1 MSVEQMLQAADAFA
15 RTVVAEAAGD
25 EVVGTHV
32 RAEVDGD
39 GLVSHVFEALQPGYR
54 GWTWVVSLT
63 AVSADADP
71 TVNDVV
77 LLPGADAIVAPPWT
91 PYRDRVRPGDLG
103 PGDVLPPEPDDL
115 RLVPAWSAGD
125 LDTEVE
131 GGADRLAAQEL
142 AAGRSLVLSL
152 EGRDMAAQRWHDGQG
167 GPHVAIAQQA
177 SGTCRTCGFR
187 VGLAGALAD
196 RFGVCANGMAN
207 DDGRVVAL
215 EHGCGAH
222 SGVRL
227 SRAVAVA
234 VLPDPYFDTITN
246 DVVARPEP
254 AAERDVPAPDPADPE
269 PVDPASAD
277 PASVESESD
286 SVEAGSTAVE
296 TEAPADPE
304 VAPVP
309 AASDAVT
316 EESTSATD
324 AGDPDAS

>member
-1 MSVEQMLQAADAFA
+1 MSVEQMLQASDAFA
-15 RTVVAEAAGD
+15 RTVVADVAGG
-25 EVVGTHV
+25 EVVGSHL

-63 AVSADADP
+63 AAAADADP

-103 PGDVLPPEPDDL
+103 PGDVLPPDADDL

-125 LDTEVE
+125 ADTEVE
-131 GGADRLAAQEL
+131 GGGDRLEAKEL
-142 AAGRSLVLSL
+142 AGGRSLVLSR
-152 EGRDMAAQRWHDGQG
+152 EGRDMAAQRWHDGHG

-207 DDGRVVAL
+207 DDGRVVDL

-227 SRAVAVA
+227 SRAASVKE
-234 VLPDPYFDTITN
+234 LPDPYFDTLTN

-254 AAERDVPAPDPADPE
+254 TPEVVE
-269 PVDPASAD
+269 PVEAEAP
-277 PASVESESD
+277 
-286 SVEAGSTAVE
+286 EAGVTVVE
-296 TEAPADPE
+296 EGELEAQAQAQAQAETDTEAPSE
-304 VAPVP
+304 VVVEEAPVED
-309 AASDAVT
+309 AAVTDDEPVSSSDGSDA
-316 EESTSATD
+316 S
-324 AGDPDAS
+324 

>member
-1 MSVEQMLQAADAFA
+1 MSVEQMLQASDAFA
-15 RTVVAEAAGD
+15 RTVVAEVAGGD
-25 EVVGTHV
+25 VVGAHL

-63 AVSADADP
+63 AAAADADP

-77 LLPGADAIVAPPWT
+77 LLPGGDAIVAPPWT

-125 LDTEVE
+125 SDTEVE
-131 GGADRLAAQEL
+131 GGGDRLEAKEL
-142 AAGRSLVLSL
+142 AGGRSLVLSL

-187 VGLAGALAD
+187 VGLAGGLAD

-207 DDGRVVAL
+207 DDGRVVDL

-227 SRAVAVA
+227 SRATAVKE
-234 VLPDPYFDTITN
+234 LPDPYFDTLTN

-254 AAERDVPAPDPADPE
+254 RPAVVEPAEDEAPVE
-269 PVDPASAD
+269 LEVPVD
-277 PASVESESD
+277 V
-286 SVEAGSTAVE
+286 VVE
-296 TEAPADPE
+296 TPAQTATEA
-304 VAPVP
+304 
-309 AASDAVT
+309 DAVT
-316 EESTSATD
+316 D
-324 AGDPDAS
+324 ADPTPDADAADAS

>member
-1 MSVEQMLQAADAFA
+1 MSVEQMLQSSDDLA
-15 RTVVAEAAGD
+15 RTVVAEVAGGD
-25 EVVGTHV
+25 VVGAHL
-32 RAEVDGD
+32 RAEVDGH

-63 AVSADADP
+63 AASADAEP

-77 LLPGADAIVAPPWT
+77 LLPGGDAIVAPPWT

-125 LDTEVE
+125 SDTEVE
-131 GGADRLAAQEL
+131 GGGDRLEAKEL
-142 AAGRSLVLSL
+142 AGGRSLVLSL

-187 VGLAGALAD
+187 VGLVGGLAD

-207 DDGRVVAL
+207 DDGRVVDL

-227 SRAVAVA
+227 SRATAVKE
-234 VLPDPYFDTITN
+234 LPDPYFDTLTN
-246 DVVARPEP
+246 DLVARP
-254 AAERDVPAPDPADPE
+254 APTPE
-269 PVDPASAD
+269 PVEPTPVEPAEAEVEAQVGMEADTGPEVQAEIEVPVDVVVEAPVEDAD
-277 PASVESESD
+277 PAQAETVAD
-286 SVEAGSTAVE
+286 S
-296 TEAPADPE
+296 
-304 VAPVP
+304 
-309 AASDAVT
+309 
-316 EESTSATD
+316 
-324 AGDPDAS
+324 GDIDAS

>member
-1 MSVEQMLQAADAFA
+1 MSVEQMLQSSDDLA
-15 RTVVAEAAGD
+15 RTVVAEVAGGD
-25 EVVGTHV
+25 VVGAHL
-32 RAEVDGD
+32 RAEIDGD

-63 AVSADADP
+63 AASADAEP

-77 LLPGADAIVAPPWT
+77 LLPGGDAIVAPPWT

-125 LDTEVE
+125 SDTEVE
-131 GGADRLAAQEL
+131 GGGDRLEAKEL
-142 AAGRSLVLSL
+142 AGGRSLVLSL

-187 VGLAGALAD
+187 VGLVGGLAD

-207 DDGRVVAL
+207 DDGRVVDL

-227 SRAVAVA
+227 SRATAVKE
-234 VLPDPYFDTITN
+234 LPDPYFDTLTN
-246 DVVARPEP
+246 DLVARPAPTPEAVEPTPGEP
-254 AAERDVPAPDPADPE
+254 AEVEVEAQVGTQADTGAEVQAEIEVSVDVVVEAPVED
-269 PVDPASAD
+269 AD
-277 PASVESESD
+277 PAQAETVAD
-286 SVEAGSTAVE
+286 SG
-296 TEAPADPE
+296 D
-304 VAPVP
+304 
-309 AASDAVT
+309 
-316 EESTSATD
+316 TD
-324 AGDPDAS
+324 AS